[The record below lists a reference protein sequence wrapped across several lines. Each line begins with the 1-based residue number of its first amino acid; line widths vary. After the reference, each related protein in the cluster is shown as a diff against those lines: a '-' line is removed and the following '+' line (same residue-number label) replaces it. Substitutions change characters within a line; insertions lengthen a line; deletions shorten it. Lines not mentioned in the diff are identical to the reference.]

1 MLSLTQSTMFDLNDA
16 KIFPLSEL
24 IANAVDQLALNSA
37 PESRGAI
44 YTRIEV
50 VEFILDLA
58 GYTNDKQLFNKRIL
72 VPSFGGGDFLFP
84 LIDRLLAC

>member
-1 MLSLTQSTMFDLNDA
+1 MQSTLFDMNDVTT
-16 KIFPLSEL
+16 FPMSEL
-24 IANAVDQLALNSA
+24 VMNAVEAMASNND

-58 GYTNDKQLFNKRIL
+58 RSSSGFRHRFSMQNLCRVET
-72 VPSFGGGDFLFP
+72 
-84 LIDRLLAC
+84 

>member
-1 MLSLTQSTMFDLNDA
+1 MQSTLFDMNDVTT
-16 KIFPLSEL
+16 FPMSEL
-24 IANAVDQLALNSA
+24 VMNAVEAMASNND

-72 VPSFGGGDFLFP
+72 EPSFGGGDFLFP